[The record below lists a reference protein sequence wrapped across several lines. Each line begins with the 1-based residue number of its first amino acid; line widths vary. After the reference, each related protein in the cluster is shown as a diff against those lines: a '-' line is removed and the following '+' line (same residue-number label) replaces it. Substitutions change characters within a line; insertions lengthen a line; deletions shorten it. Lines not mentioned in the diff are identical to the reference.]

1 MFGSPLTSWEDL
13 VKEFAQDLDA
23 SNAGAWPYVDLTA
36 QGTGVHVDS
45 AYGDTS
51 CEEDIEG
58 HELVEIEPKGSRGA
72 YVIMERFARS
82 RSDGQSSRIFNAL
95 NQRHPFST
103 FRRAVESLGILE
115 DWYAFKNKAL
125 EEIAANRLRD
135 CGVEFKD
142 GKIICT
148 RPENITVFESD
159 SL

>member
-1 MFGSPLTSWEDL
+1 MFGTPITSWEDL

-82 RSDGQSSRIFNAL
+82 RSDGQSWM
-95 NQRHPFST
+95 
-103 FRRAVESLGILE
+103 RRWLRSGKAASITHRSWIRTMAVRCISVMRRTI
-115 DWYAFKNKAL
+115 D
-125 EEIAANRLRD
+125 
-135 CGVEFKD
+135 
-142 GKIICT
+142 T
-148 RPENITVFESD
+148 RPYPAHG
-159 SL
+159 